1 MLLSSFI
8 KESTA
13 SLEALYPSREARSI
27 VLMLCEAVLHTP
39 GYLHIVEPGFEIP
52 EAQLPA
58 LNEAM
63 ERLGKGEPI
72 QYVIGYAEFYG
83 RRFKVSPAVLI
94 PRQETELLVKE
105 AIEIASR
112 IQRMRIPYGKK
123 AEPVRIL
130 DLCTGSGC
138 IAWSLA
144 LSVPGCRVVA
154 VDKSEEALALASG
167 QSFREEL
174 KTSPGALAPAFVCA
188 DVLDTEQAFDY
199 GEFDLILSNPPYIRE
214 SEKSEMRRN
223 VLDYEPGM
231 ALFVPDGDP
240 LLFYRAIAR
249 WSERFLAKD
258 GKCLTEIN
266 EDLGAETEAV
276 FRSAGFGKTVII
288 KDLNDKNRII
298 FYSR

>member
-13 SLEALYPSREARSI
+13 SLEALYPAPEARSI
-27 VLMLCEAVLHTP
+27 ILMLCEAILHTP
-39 GYLHIVEPGFEIP
+39 SYLHITEPAYAIEDAALP
-52 EAQLPA
+52 QLREALC
-58 LNEAM
+58 
-63 ERLGKGEPI
+63 RLEKGEPV
-72 QYVIGYAEFYG
+72 QYVIGYAEFCS

-94 PRQETELLVKE
+94 PRPETELLVRK
-105 AIEIASR
+105 AAQTASR
-112 IQRMRIPYGKK
+112 IARMRAPYGRN

-144 LSVPGCRVVA
+144 LEVPGARVVA
-154 VDKSEEALALASG
+154 VDKSEAALELASG
-167 QSFREEL
+167 QSFSKEL
-174 KTSPGALAPAFVCA
+174 KELGALAPVFAAC
-188 DVLDTEQAFDY
+188 DILDLGQELDF
-199 GEFDLILSNPPYIRE
+199 GEFDLILSNPPYVRE
-214 SEKSEMRRN
+214 SEKCAMRPN
-223 VLDYEPGM
+223 VLDYEPSM
-231 ALFVPDGDP
+231 ALFVPDEDP

-249 WSERFLAKD
+249 WSVRLLAEN

-266 EDLGAETEAV
+266 EELGEETEAV
-276 FRSAGFGKTVII
+276 FRSAGFSSTSII

>member
-13 SLEALYPSREARSI
+13 SLEALYPPQEARSI
-27 VLMLCEAVLHTP
+27 VLMLCEAVLRTP
-39 GYLHIVEPGFEIP
+39 SYLHIVEPGFEIP
-52 EAQLPA
+52 EARVPELQK
-58 LNEAM
+58 AM
-63 ERLGKGEPI
+63 ERLGKGEPV
-72 QYVIGYAEFYG
+72 QYVIGCSEFYG

-94 PRQETELLVKE
+94 PRPETELLVKE
-105 AIEIASR
+105 AVEIASR

-144 LSVPGCRVVA
+144 LGVPGCRVVA
-154 VDKSEEALALASG
+154 VDKSEDALALASG
-167 QSFREEL
+167 QFSREEI
-174 KTSPGALAPAFVCA
+174 KSCGALAPVFVCA
-188 DVLDTEQAFDY
+188 DVLDTEQEFDY
-199 GEFDLILSNPPYIRE
+199 GQFDLILSNPPYIRE
-214 SEKSEMRRN
+214 SEKSEMRSN
-223 VLDYEPGM
+223 VLDYEPSM

-249 WSERFLAKD
+249 WSERFLAGN

-276 FRSAGFGKTVII
+276 FRQSGFTSTAVI